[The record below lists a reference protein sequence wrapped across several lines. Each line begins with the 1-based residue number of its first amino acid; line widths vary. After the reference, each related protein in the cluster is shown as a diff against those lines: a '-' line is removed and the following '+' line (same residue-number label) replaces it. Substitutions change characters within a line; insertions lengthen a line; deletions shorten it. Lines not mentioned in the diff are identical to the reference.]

1 MPSLSPACSINP
13 SGWYSS
19 CRLTRVE
26 ASLSRLL
33 TLCTTATLNR
43 SRTYHEE
50 MDDRLSALIASLRED
65 PEARSAVLKA
75 LLTDRFLDLP
85 ARVDSVDE
93 TLQQL
98 VTAQLRT
105 QEQLESLT
113 QRVDGLTERMDG

>member
-1 MPSLSPACSINP
+1 M
-13 SGWYSS
+13 
-19 CRLTRVE
+19 E

-33 TLCTTATLNR
+33 TLWTTATLNR
-43 SRTYHEE
+43 SRTYHGE